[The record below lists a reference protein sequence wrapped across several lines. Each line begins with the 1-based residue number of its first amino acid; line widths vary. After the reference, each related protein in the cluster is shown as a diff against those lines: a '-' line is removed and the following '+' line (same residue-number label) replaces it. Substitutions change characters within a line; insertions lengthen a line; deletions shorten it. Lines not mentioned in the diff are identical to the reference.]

1 MRAAATTAIQGR
13 RRQLGAYTLAVVV
26 ILSLVTLIA
35 SYTLSRATVD
45 SIRIT
50 NNSMA
55 FTEAFNAAETGL
67 AKALNETETS
77 WFDFSSANT
86 FVPDSSHSANLV
98 APLTYIH
105 SVDGNDNSR
114 SYTLSYVYEEIE
126 FPPDY
131 PPFEEALVTYIRVY
145 STATSAEASLT
156 VSQIMV
162 AESLLNSPS
171 FDTPPLVVGQC
182 ISDIKGQPDIYAA
195 QSSELAAPESS
206 ELAFNGITYG
216 TAAND
221 ETCRNLDGDY
231 PSFSKHLNKRSPDDV
246 RVINSIA
253 SGATD
258 LWDYYFS
265 QSRAWMEARASNSDD
280 LYWYN
285 DADGDNSQ
293 GTFGSTDN
301 PVIMIFQGCPKLKG
315 TYYGLVFI
323 EPDPDNIGEGT
334 CQGNG
339 WGNFELTGALI
350 VNGRFDKWNA
360 NGDIYAWTRNDGE
373 PVTNLFDGPLAIVP
387 GTWTDTLE
395 AP

>member
-77 WFDFSSANT
+77 WFDFSSANP

-98 APLTYIH
+98 APLAYIH
-105 SVDGNDNSR
+105 SVDSNDNSR
-114 SYTLSYVYEEIE
+114 SYALSYVYEKIDANK
-126 FPPDY
+126 P
-131 PPFEEALVTYIRVY
+131 YIRVY

-162 AESLLNSPS
+162 AESLLNSSS
-171 FDTPPLVVGQC
+171 FDTPPLVAGQC

-195 QSSELAAPESS
+195 QSSELA
-206 ELAFNGITYG
+206 FNGITYG

-221 ETCRNLDGDY
+221 ETCDDLDGDY
-231 PSFSKHLNKRSPDDV
+231 PSFSSHLNNHNEETVVATD
-246 RVINSIA
+246 SIA

-265 QSRAWMEARASNSDD
+265 QSRAWMEARASNIDD

-360 NGDIYAWTRNDGE
+360 NGEIYAWTRNDGE

>member
-1 MRAAATTAIQGR
+1 MSATATTAIQGR
-13 RRQLGAYTLAVVV
+13 GPQRGAYTLAVVA
-26 ILSLVTLIA
+26 ILSVITLIA

-86 FVPDSSHSANLV
+86 FVPDSSHSANLL
-98 APLTYIH
+98 APLAYIH

-126 FPPDY
+126 FPSDY
-131 PPFEEALVTYIRVY
+131 RPFEKALVTYIRVY
-145 STATSAEASLT
+145 STATSAEASST

-162 AESLLNSPS
+162 AESLLNSS
-171 FDTPPLVVGQC
+171 NFDTPPLVAGQC

-195 QSSELAAPESS
+195 QSSELA
-206 ELAFNGITYG
+206 FNGITYG
-216 TAAND
+216 TAADD
-221 ETCRNLDGDY
+221 ETCRNVDGDY
-231 PSFSKHLNKRSPDDV
+231 PSFSNHLNKRSSDPVKHIDG
-246 RVINSIA
+246 IA
-253 SGATD
+253 GGADD

-265 QSRAWMEARASNSDD
+265 QSRAWMEARASNIDD

-360 NGDIYAWTRNDGE
+360 NGEIYAWTLNE
-373 PVTNLFDGPLAIVP
+373 LKPATNLFDGPLAIVP

>member
-13 RRQLGAYTLAVVV
+13 GRQRGAYTLAVVV

-35 SYTLSRATVD
+35 SYTLSRATID

-98 APLTYIH
+98 APLAYIH

-114 SYTLSYVYEEIE
+114 SYTLSYVYEKIDANK
-126 FPPDY
+126 P
-131 PPFEEALVTYIRVY
+131 YIRVY

-162 AESLLNSPS
+162 AESLLNSSS

-195 QSSELAAPESS
+195 QSSELA
-206 ELAFNGITYG
+206 FNGITYG

-221 ETCRNLDGDY
+221 ETCDDLDGDY
-231 PSFSKHLNKRSPDDV
+231 PSFSSHLNNHNEETVVATDG
-246 RVINSIA
+246 IA
-253 SGATD
+253 GGAAD

-265 QSRAWMEARASNSDD
+265 QSRAWMEARASNIDD

>member
-77 WFDFSSANT
+77 WFDFSSANP
-86 FVPDSSHSANLV
+86 FVPDPSHSANLV
-98 APLTYIH
+98 APIAYIQ

-114 SYTLSYVYEEIE
+114 SYTLAYAYEKIDANK
-126 FPPDY
+126 P
-131 PPFEEALVTYIRVY
+131 YIRVY

-162 AESLLNSPS
+162 AESLLNSSS

-195 QSSELAAPESS
+195 QSSELA
-206 ELAFNGITYG
+206 FNGITYG

-221 ETCRNLDGDY
+221 ETCDDLDGDY
-231 PSFSKHLNKRSPDDV
+231 PSFSSHLNNHNEETVVATD
-246 RVINSIA
+246 SIA

-265 QSRAWMEARASNSDD
+265 QSRAWMEARASNIDD

-301 PVIMIFQGCPKLKG
+301 PIIMIFQGCPKLKG

-360 NGDIYAWTRNDGE
+360 NGEIYAWTRNDGE

>member
-77 WFDFSSANT
+77 WFDFSSANP
-86 FVPDSSHSANLV
+86 FVPDPSHSANLV
-98 APLTYIH
+98 APIAYIQ

-114 SYTLSYVYEEIE
+114 SYTLAYAYEKIDANK
-126 FPPDY
+126 P
-131 PPFEEALVTYIRVY
+131 YIRVY

-162 AESLLNSPS
+162 AESLLNSSS
-171 FDTPPLVVGQC
+171 FDTPPLVAGQC

-195 QSSELAAPESS
+195 QSSELA
-206 ELAFNGITYG
+206 FNGITYG

-221 ETCRNLDGDY
+221 ETCDDLDGDY
-231 PSFSKHLNKRSPDDV
+231 PSFSSHLNNHNEETVVATD
-246 RVINSIA
+246 SIA

-265 QSRAWMEARASNSDD
+265 QSRAWMEARASNIDD

-293 GTFGSTDN
+293 GTFGSADN

-350 VNGRFDKWNA
+350 VNGGFDKWNA
-360 NGDIYAWTRNDGE
+360 NGEIYAWTRNDGE